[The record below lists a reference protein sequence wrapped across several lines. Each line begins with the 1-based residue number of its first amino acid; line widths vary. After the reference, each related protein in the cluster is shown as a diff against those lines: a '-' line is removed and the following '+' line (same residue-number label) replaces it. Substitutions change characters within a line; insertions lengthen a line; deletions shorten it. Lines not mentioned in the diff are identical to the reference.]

1 MVAGM
6 GDSRRTEF
14 VEVADRCYVARYPEW
29 NVSIGVIRGSH
40 GVAVVDTRATAAQG
54 RQLLHDVRQ
63 LTDDADVRWAI
74 NTHVHFDHTFGNI
87 AMTGM
92 SIHAHENVG
101 RNLASS
107 AERIRE
113 IIRADPVPDPDYPA
127 ITADVLSDVMS
138 TELRAPDVEFSSVST
153 IDLGDR
159 IVELMHP
166 GRGHTD
172 GDIVVRVPDTD
183 VVFVGDLVEEA
194 GPPSFGEDSYP
205 MEWAQTL
212 DLVIGLL
219 TDRTVVVPGHGATVA
234 KSFVQDQRG
243 DVADVSS
250 LIRSLHS
257 QAIPVHNAAEA
268 GAGSWPYPVGHLMT
282 AIRLGYAFLDG
293 AASRRRGPSPAQ
305 PPSGTPTLPLTDT

>member
-1 MVAGM
+1 M
-6 GDSRRTEF
+6 GDARGTKF
-14 VEVADRCYVARYPEW
+14 VEVGDRCYVARYAEW
-29 NVSIGVIRGSH
+29 NVSIGVIRGSQ
-40 GVAVVDTRATAAQG
+40 GVAVVDTRATAEQG
-54 RQLLHDVRQ
+54 RQLLDDVRQ
-63 LTDDADVRWAI
+63 LTGDANVRWAI
-74 NTHVHFDHTFGNI
+74 NTHVHFDHTFGNV
-87 AMTGM
+87 AMAGA

-101 RNLASS
+101 KHLASS

-113 IIRADPVPDPDYPA
+113 IISADPKPDPAYPA
-127 ITADVLSDVMS
+127 ITAEVLSDVMS
-138 TELRAPDVEFSSVST
+138 TELRAPDVEFASVTT

-159 IVELMHP
+159 LVELMHP

-172 GDIVVRVPDTD
+172 SDIAVRVPDAD
-183 VVFVGDLVEEA
+183 VVFGGDLIEEA
-194 GPPSFGEDSYP
+194 GPPSFGEDSFP

-219 TDRTVVVPGHGATVA
+219 TDRTVVVPGHGATVDKA
-234 KSFVQDQRG
+234 FVQDQRG

-282 AIRLGYAFLDG
+282 AIRLGYAALDG
-293 AASRRRGPSPAQ
+293 AASPRTGPPSPAQ
-305 PPSGTPTLPLTDT
+305 PPSGTATLPLANT